1 MVCGESFE
9 KQPLMIPLKYNLR
22 SLRVRWVTTLLTC
35 LAIGVVVFASVL
47 TFGMIAGI
55 EHALSAS
62 GDPADLII
70 MRKGSNDEMS
80 STITPTNARELANL
94 PGIATGPDGEP
105 LSSREFVTIALKPRR
120 NKGGTAN
127 VIVRGLDQVGRHLRP
142 DFKIVEGRDLEPGV
156 NELITSP
163 SIAGRFQN
171 LGLGEQFEINDVGF
185 TVVGYFEAA
194 GCSAESEVWA
204 DRRDLTSAQR
214 FDGAISVVN
223 MRVPDDAARQAIMD
237 RVRDDDQFKLKA
249 ISEVDYFES
258 QMSAARAIKIVAY
271 IIAIFLTIGAMFAA
285 ANTMYAAVS
294 SRGREIGT
302 LRAVGFPRRSV
313 LTSFLLESLV
323 LCSLGGLLGCLATV
337 PLNGISGGTGISFSE
352 ITFSF
357 RFGPRT
363 LLQGMS
369 MAVAMGLIGGLFPA
383 IRAIRLQ
390 ITDALR
396 QR

>member
-1 MVCGESFE
+1 
-9 KQPLMIPLKYNLR
+9 MIPLKYNLR
-22 SLRVRWVTTLLTC
+22 SLRVRWATTLLTC

-62 GDPADLII
+62 GDPEDIII
-70 MRKGSNDEMS
+70 MRKGSTDEMS
-80 STITPTNARELANL
+80 STVSPTNARELANL
-94 PGIATGPDGEP
+94 PGIAKGKNGEP

-127 VIVRGLDQVGRHLRP
+127 VIIRGLDQVGRQLRP
-142 DFKIVEGRDLEPGV
+142 DFKIVEGRDLKPGV
-156 NELITSP
+156 NELITSR
-163 SIAGRFQN
+163 SIAKRFEN
-171 LGLGEQFEINDVGF
+171 LGLGEQFDINNVDF
-185 TVVGYFEAA
+185 TVVGYFEA
-194 GCSAESEVWA
+194 GGSSAESEVWA
-204 DRRDLTSAQR
+204 DLRDVTSAQR
-214 FDGAISVVN
+214 FEGAVSVVN
-223 MRVPDDAARQAIMD
+223 LRVPDEAVRQEIMD
-237 RVRDDDQFKLKA
+237 RVRDDEQFKLKA
-249 ISEVDYFES
+249 ITETDYFENQKS
-258 QMSAARAIKIVAY
+258 SSIAIKVVAY
-271 IIAIFLTIGAMFAA
+271 IIAGFLTVGAMFAA

-302 LRAVGFPRRSV
+302 LRAIGFPRRSI

-323 LCSLGGLLGCLATV
+323 LCSLGGLLGCLATL
-337 PLNGISGGTGISFSE
+337 PLNGLSGGTSISFSE

-357 RFGPRT
+357 RFGPNV
-363 LLQGMS
+363 LLQGMLL
-369 MAVAMGLIGGLFPA
+369 AIAMGAIGGLFPA